1 MQGYENSKTCFEMP
15 WGVPTIWRTQFLRT
29 LNFETFVDFEPISAQ
44 WVGVAISMKHWVY
57 WRMRPQKFKL
67 ICWVNSN
74 FKFILRNILK
84 KKKKSSLKMIK
95 QKNLARTCILIS
107 PFHSSFIWDRLFVI
121 PPKELFQYYSSG
133 LAKL

>member
-1 MQGYENSKTCFEMP
+1 MVKTGED
-15 WGVPTIWRTQFLRT
+15 IWNISDKVITSHFYHF
-29 LNFETFVDFEPISAQ
+29 NWFVVKIKSLLVD
-44 WVGVAISMKHWVY
+44 VVVVAISMKHWVY

-95 QKNLARTCILIS
+95 EKNLARTYILIS